1 MSYRFNGKQKF
12 DSKSYS
18 KPSRLFEKSESSNK
32 FIFSGNRLDFE
43 KLNTRI
49 QIEITQS
56 KNAALLKEFMVDNFN
71 DPLPEKI
78 HRTSNS

>member
-1 MSYRFNGKQKF
+1 MRVIRDNDQ
-12 DSKSYS
+12 SKEEA
-18 KPSRLFEKSESSNK
+18 PRGK